1 MKLDLN
7 TKELFTDEG
16 NFLKVLECPKKVQ
29 ASELKKLSAD
39 SYKCSF
45 CDHIILETAGLTDE
59 QLQQILKKDPQ
70 QCLKVNINQSNLKIR
85 KYVSTILRYQPE

>member
-1 MKLDLN
+1 MKLDLT

-16 NFLKVLECPKKVQ
+16 NFLKVLDCPKKVQ

-39 SYKCSF
+39 SYICSS
-45 CDHIILETAGLTDE
+45 CDHTILETAGLTDA
-59 QLQQILKKDPQ
+59 QLQKIVEKDPQ

-85 KYVSTILRYQPE
+85 